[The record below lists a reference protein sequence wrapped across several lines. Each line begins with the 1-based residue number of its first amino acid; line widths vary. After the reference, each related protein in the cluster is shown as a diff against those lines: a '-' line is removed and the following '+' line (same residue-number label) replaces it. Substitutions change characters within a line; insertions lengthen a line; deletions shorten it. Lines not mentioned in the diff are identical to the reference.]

1 MEEEEQKMETRFNRH
16 LAKGSEIE
24 VEGEKYVLKPL
35 GTSSLPDF
43 FKAMKAFSHMNKDSK
58 PEDFMKNMSD
68 ESMSSIQRLIETTL
82 EKSFPEEW
90 KANNEEVKAFGMKY
104 FMILLPK
111 IFEMNSAE
119 TQTIEQKKIE
129 RIKDRLGEKVV

>member
-1 MEEEEQKMETRFNRH
+1 MESRFSKH

-24 VEGEKYVLKPL
+24 IEGEKYTLKPL

-43 FKAMKAFSHMNKDSK
+43 FKAMKAFSHMSKDSK
-58 PEDFMKNMSD
+58 PEDFMKNMTD
-68 ESMSSIQRLIETTL
+68 ETMSSIQRLIESTL

-90 KANNEEVKAFGMKY
+90 KNNSDEVKAFGMKY
-104 FMILLPK
+104 FMVLLPK

-119 TQTIEQKKIE
+119 AGTIEQKKIDK
-129 RIKDRLGEKVV
+129 IKERLGANVQAN